1 MLPHLSELYPAH
13 LLAMI
18 ARVTRALEVGGF
30 DHLIVG
36 AGVDKYRFLDDNP
49 YPFHVNPQFKAW
61 LPLTANPHCWISF
74 TPGKKPVLAY
84 YQPADYWHLPPQDPS
99 GYWVEHFDVRVIDT
113 PEAARAQMPKDLSRA
128 AIVAEADA
136 AIDGVTPNN
145 PAAVLN
151 SLHWARAVKT
161 PYEVQNMRAASARA
175 ARAHRVAEASFR
187 AGKSEYE
194 IHRDYCAAAAHHDN
208 DLPYGNIVAL
218 NQHGAT
224 LHYQHQ
230 SQVKPQ
236 HHQSLLIDA
245 GAQVHGYA
253 ADITRTYGDG
263 DEEFA
268 ALIGAV
274 DREQQILVSK
284 VRAGQDYPA
293 LHLEAH
299 HRLAGVLAELDL
311 VRMSPESQVESGVS
325 SAFYPHGLG
334 HFLGLQVHDVGG
346 FQRNEAG
353 DTIAKPEGHPF
364 LRLTRTLD
372 AGNVLTIEPGV
383 YFIDMLLAKLKSGAH
398 ANAVNWQKVER
409 LKKFGGVR
417 IEDDV
422 HVTGGEPENLTRNAF
437 DEYDSFHPAAAA

>member
-1 MLPHLSELYPAH
+1 MLPHLSELYPQH
-13 LLAMI
+13 LLATI
-18 ARVTRALEVGGF
+18 GRATRALEVGGF
-30 DHLIVG
+30 DHLVVG
-36 AGVDKYRFLDDNP
+36 AGVDKYRFLDDNT

-61 LPLTANPHCWISF
+61 LPLTANPHCWIVF
-74 TPGKKPVLAY
+74 TPGSKPVLAY
-84 YQPADYWHLPPQDPS
+84 FQPADYWHLPPQDPS

-113 PEAARAQMPKDLSRA
+113 PEAARAHLPKDLSRA
-128 AIVAEADA
+128 AIIAEPDA
-136 AIDGVTPNN
+136 ALDGVVPNN
-145 PAAVLN
+145 PLAVLN
-151 SLHWARAVKT
+151 SLHWARAIKT

-175 ARAHRVAEASFR
+175 ARAHRTAEASFR

-194 IHRDYCAAAAHHDN
+194 IHRDYCAAAAHQDN

-230 SQVKPQ
+230 SQVKPA
-236 HHQSLLIDA
+236 HHHSLLIDA

-263 DEEFA
+263 DAEFA

-299 HRLAGVLAELDL
+299 RRLAGVLNELDL
-311 VRMSPESQVESGVS
+311 VRMSPESQVETGVS

-346 FQRNEAG
+346 FQKNEAG
-353 DTIAKPEGHPF
+353 ETIAKPEGHPY
-364 LRLTRTLD
+364 LRLTRALEP
-372 AGNVLTIEPGV
+372 GNVLTIEPGI
-383 YFIDMLLAKLKSGAH
+383 YFIDLLLAKLKTGAH
-398 ANAVNWQKVER
+398 AQSVNWDKVER

-417 IEDDV
+417 VEDDV
-422 HVTGGEPENLTRNAF
+422 HVTDGEPENLTRNAF
-437 DEYDSFHPAAAA
+437 AEYDSFHS